1 MSVKSTVAAMSM
13 KAKVIAVCAAVAV
26 TGGAVAA
33 GVILSQD
40 DSYRVLKVFELDGE
54 AIVSRVD
61 TGDLDAYEG
70 MNLESGD
77 MLTVGEDSSIR
88 LQLDDDKYLLLDENT
103 IIELVAEG
111 NSADSKTSIDLKEGT
126 ILNEISN
133 PLSDNST
140 YEVTTPKATMA
151 VRGTS
156 FTVSVKRMG
165 NNSCIVNENTFHGL
179 VEILLLDDDGEPTGD
194 AYYVPAGDS
203 TTIGG
208 KTANDTE
215 ESVDNVTIIDYDDL
229 PDIVVEYLLRSNNE
243 GLIQLEQE
251 ILERLM
257 RKKHPPETTTAAA
270 TTTTPPE
277 TTTVTTTSETTETTT
292 VTTVPETSA
301 TEQTTTVTA
310 VTTVP
315 ETEATTTTATAATTK
330 ETTKTTKATTKKKKK
345 KTTTTTEKTTKKT
358 TTTTEAATTTEEATT
373 TTVTTV
379 PSRPPVIYTGTPGT
393 TPTTVPPTP
402 TETAPTT
409 SDSESYSSP
418 MPSTT
423 SISPSPS
430 TETSSETSSETTTE
444 TEPAP
449 VTEDTTSGSGDAET
463 TTSGSPMPE
472 HPDYGNDDS
481 L

>member
-33 GVILSQD
+33 GVVLSQD
-40 DSYRVLKVFELDGE
+40 DSYRVLKVFELEGE
-54 AIVSRVD
+54 AIVSRLD

-111 NSADSKTSIDLKEGT
+111 DSADSKTSIDLKEGT

-156 FTVSVKRMG
+156 FMVSVKIMG
-165 NNSCIVNENTFHGL
+165 ENSCIVDEDTFHGL
-179 VEILLLDDDGEPTGD
+179 VEILLVDDDGNPTGET
-194 AYYVPAGDS
+194 YYVPAGDS

-208 KTANDTE
+208 KTVDDTD
-215 ESVDNVTIIDYDDL
+215 ESVDNVSVIDYEDL

-257 RKKHPPETTTAAA
+257 RLSNPPETTTAA

-292 VTTVPETSA
+292 VTTVPETSV
-301 TEQTTTVTA
+301 TEETTTVTVA
-310 VTTVP
+310 TTVP
-315 ETEATTTTATAATTK
+315 ETEATTTTVTPATTK
-330 ETTKTTKATTKKKKK
+330 ETTKTTKATTKKK
-345 KTTTTTEKTTKKT
+345 TTTTTETTTVET
-358 TTTTEAATTTEEATT
+358 TTTTE
-373 TTVTTV
+373 
-379 PSRPPVIYTGTPGT
+379 
-393 TPTTVPPTP
+393 
-402 TETAPTT
+402 
-409 SDSESYSSP
+409 
-418 MPSTT
+418 
-423 SISPSPS
+423 
-430 TETSSETSSETTTE
+430 ETTTE
-444 TEPAP
+444 TT
-449 VTEDTTSGSGDAET
+449 TEET
-463 TTSGSPMPE
+463 TTVPTTAPTSYTGYTGPTGPTGTYPTQITGAPTESAATSYST
-472 HPDYGNDDS
+472 DYGIDYDS
-481 L
+481 ISDGYTGTTTATVRMDEDGNVIG

>member
-40 DSYRVLKVFELDGE
+40 DSYRVLKVFELEGE

-111 NSADSKTSIDLKEGT
+111 DSADSKTSIDLKEGT

-208 KTANDTE
+208 KTANDTD

-257 RKKHPPETTTAAA
+257 RKNNPPETTTAAA

-292 VTTVPETSA
+292 VTTVPETTA
-301 TEQTTTVTA
+301 TEETTTVTVA
-310 VTTVP
+310 TTVP
-315 ETEATTTTATAATTK
+315 ETEATTTTVTPATTK
-330 ETTKTTKATTKKKKK
+330 ETTKTTKATTKSKRKNK
-345 KTTTTTEKTTKKT
+345 KTTTTTEKTTKET
-358 TTTTEAATTTEEATT
+358 TTTTEETTTTTTETTTEET
-373 TTVTTV
+373 TTV
-379 PSRPPVIYTGTPGT
+379 
-393 TPTTVPPTP
+393 PTTVPTSYTGYTGPTGSTGPIGTTGTTAPTEAAVTSTGGWTPPSASDMPTQTSADTGYVTTPTP
-402 TETAPTT
+402 TGNSG
-409 SDSESYSSP
+409 SD
-418 MPSTT
+418 
-423 SISPSPS
+423 
-430 TETSSETSSETTTE
+430 
-444 TEPAP
+444 
-449 VTEDTTSGSGDAET
+449 TSGDPPSHST
-463 TTSGSPMPE
+463 
-472 HPDYGNDDS
+472 
-481 L
+481 